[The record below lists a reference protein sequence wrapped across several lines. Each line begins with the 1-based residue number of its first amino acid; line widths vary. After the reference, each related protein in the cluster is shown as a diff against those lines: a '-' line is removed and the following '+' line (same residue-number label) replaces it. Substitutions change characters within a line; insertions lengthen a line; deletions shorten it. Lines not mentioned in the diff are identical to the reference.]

1 MVNDN
6 IKELR
11 ENILNLSQDSFAQKI
26 GLQRNTISLIE
37 NGKRNPSD
45 RTIKDICKTFNVNE
59 NWLLTGN
66 GLPILELNDDEEF
79 LYLVGVFSAEN
90 DEFKKRIIKGMLQLK
105 DRESWELAVRMI
117 EKLAQAEKNDTEK

>member
-6 IKELR
+6 IKNLR
-11 ENILNLSQDSFAQKI
+11 ENILNLSQDNFAKKI

-79 LYLVGVFSAEN
+79 LYLVGVFSAEK

-117 EKLAQAEKNDTEK
+117 EKLAQAEKNNIEK

>member
-45 RTIKDICKTFNVNE
+45 RTIKDICRTFNVSE

-79 LYLVGVFSAEN
+79 LYLVGIFSAEN

-105 DRESWELAVRMI
+105 DRESWELAVKMI
-117 EKLAQAEKNDTEK
+117 EKLAQAEKNSTEK

>member
-1 MVNDN
+1 M
-6 IKELR
+6 L
-11 ENILNLSQDSFAQKI
+11 
-26 GLQRNTISLIE
+26 T
-37 NGKRNPSD
+37 
-45 RTIKDICKTFNVNE
+45 

-117 EKLAQAEKNDTEK
+117 EKLAQAEKNNTEK

>member
-6 IKELR
+6 IKNLR
-11 ENILNLSQDSFAQKI
+11 ENILNLSQDNFSKKI

-79 LYLVGVFSAEN
+79 LYRGGVFSAEN
-90 DEFKKRIIKGMLQLK
+90 YGFKKRIIKGMLQLK

-117 EKLAQAEKNDTEK
+117 EKLAQAEKNNIEK